1 MSETYEFVPKDT
13 IGHALLKIGKY
24 SNTVFKKHSDSY
36 GQEGAKKTRS
46 AAMQVLEGSLLQ
58 ETNKNLTNNILL
70 VGKVQS
76 GKTSNLESLVGLACD
91 NGFDVVVMYGGYDNA
106 LLKQTVERFR
116 GTFDAVSE
124 DELGDPEECDTPI
137 VFTTDDKDD
146 ININNIDSGVLKDYI
161 EAKVPVFI
169 ITRKGADRISQI
181 SDMLAEVSDLG
192 FRALIIDDEG
202 DQASLNNVKDKRNE
216 ASATYA
222 AICKMKKVLGD
233 PIYFSVT
240 ATPHANI
247 FLNELSEL
255 RPSSVHL
262 LQPAKGYCGAEV
274 YHIND
279 NNVVR
284 TIDDEMEEALE
295 VNRSPE
301 SLRYAIRHFILSSAM
316 LRHRNNIKRNK
327 KAQMVIHAYREVS
340 THKQIYSW
348 ANQYINELKD
358 CITDAIDGDREA
370 AWLRFKD
377 VYTEYIDEKTKESNE
392 FDDALLHSINAV
404 LKKCC
409 VVMQNGDDQGT
420 RGASKHKSYQIYV
433 GAQLLERGIT
443 FDHLLTTYFTRW
455 AQSGG
460 NMDTNLQRA
469 RWFGYREGYLDLCK
483 LFTTELIQEEFTN
496 LAEMEDDLW
505 EQFSEVENGDM
516 TINEIV
522 IWAEGTRQKPT
533 RKSVVDFFPISA
545 NIWLKQRYGNFD
557 QLSLKA
563 ENERIER
570 FILNHDFLER
580 NLGRKDEGSSCREAI
595 VSIDELF
602 ELFDDLD
609 SVYDTSVFSKKE
621 VMRILKG
628 HSEAAVVTMTTK
640 DGEARE
646 RSFYSDSKNNG
657 KIKALQQGRDKRS
670 NAYLGDKAVVDDTLP
685 LTIQIY
691 YIRPKKDGETLEE
704 FTQYMFAIY
713 QKNRKKRGFVAG

>member
-1 MSETYEFVPKDT
+1 
-13 IGHALLKIGKY
+13 
-24 SNTVFKKHSDSY
+24 
-36 GQEGAKKTRS
+36 
-46 AAMQVLEGSLLQ
+46 
-58 ETNKNLTNNILL
+58 
-70 VGKVQS
+70 
-76 GKTSNLESLVGLACD
+76 
-91 NGFDVVVMYGGYDNA
+91 
-106 LLKQTVERFR
+106 
-116 GTFDAVSE
+116 
-124 DELGDPEECDTPI
+124 
-137 VFTTDDKDD
+137 
-146 ININNIDSGVLKDYI
+146 
-161 EAKVPVFI
+161 
-169 ITRKGADRISQI
+169 
-181 SDMLAEVSDLG
+181 
-192 FRALIIDDEG
+192 
-202 DQASLNNVKDKRNE
+202 
-216 ASATYA
+216 
-222 AICKMKKVLGD
+222 
-233 PIYFSVT
+233 
-240 ATPHANI
+240 
-247 FLNELSEL
+247 
-255 RPSSVHL
+255 
-262 LQPAKGYCGAEV
+262 
-274 YHIND
+274 
-279 NNVVR
+279 
-284 TIDDEMEEALE
+284 
-295 VNRSPE
+295 
-301 SLRYAIRHFILSSAM
+301 
-316 LRHRNNIKRNK
+316 
-327 KAQMVIHAYREVS
+327 
-340 THKQIYSW
+340 
-348 ANQYINELKD
+348 
-358 CITDAIDGDREA
+358 
-370 AWLRFKD
+370 
-377 VYTEYIDEKTKESNE
+377 
-392 FDDALLHSINAV
+392 
-404 LKKCC
+404 
-409 VVMQNGDDQGT
+409 
-420 RGASKHKSYQIYV
+420 
-433 GAQLLERGIT
+433 
-443 FDHLLTTYFTRW
+443 
-455 AQSGG
+455 
-460 NMDTNLQRA
+460 MDTNLQRA